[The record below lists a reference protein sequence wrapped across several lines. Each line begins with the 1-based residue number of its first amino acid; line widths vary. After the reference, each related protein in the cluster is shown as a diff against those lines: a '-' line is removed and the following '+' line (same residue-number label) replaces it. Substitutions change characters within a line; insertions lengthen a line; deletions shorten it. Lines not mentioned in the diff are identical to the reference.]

1 MTEINGKWTL
11 TLSGLKE
18 GKRLAKIHRLWEIYL
33 TKYLNIAPDHVHDD
47 AESIEHVITPELE
60 KELEKM
66 LGYPEK
72 DPHEKEIP
80 YE

>member
-1 MTEINGKWTL
+1 
-11 TLSGLKE
+11 
-18 GKRLAKIHRLWEIYL
+18 
-33 TKYLNIAPDHVHDD
+33 VHDD

-66 LGYPEK
+66 LGYPEM